1 MRDFITDCKEYFG
14 GGPRVAIRAAEAR
27 GEDMI
32 EVCELQEANR
42 CQNVY
47 SVAKAFTMTAIGL
60 LWDRGEVTL
69 DERVAEILR
78 DGIPGEGVDPRWE
91 TVTVE
96 MLLRHRAG
104 LPDGFLDIDTTPV
117 ARFGRDFLAH
127 TVTYPMAYTPGEE
140 ERYSDGAYYLLSLIA
155 EKKSGMRTDVFLWKE
170 MLWKMGYQELAW
182 SCCPL
187 GHAMGATGLYI
198 SAEDMVKLGFLYAN
212 GGEWRGERL
221 LSREWIDLAFERELC
236 VMRDETGKMYVKGG
250 MYGQSLAILPGERR
264 AAALQAY
271 GADSRAFE
279 KWYRDRVLAK

>member
-1 MRDFITDCKEYFG
+1 MRDFVTDCKEYFG
-14 GGPRVAIRAAEAR
+14 DGPRVAIRAAEAR

-32 EVCELQEANR
+32 EVCELWEANR

-69 DERVAEILR
+69 DERVTDILR

-104 LPDGFLDIDTTPV
+104 LPDGFLDIDTTPI

-127 TVTYPMAYTPGEE
+127 TMTRPLSYPPGEE

-155 EKKSGMRTDVFLWKE
+155 EKKSGMRTDAFMWKE
-170 MLWKMGYQELAW
+170 MLWKMGYQEFGW

-212 GGEWRGERL
+212 GGVWRGERL
-221 LSREWIDLAFERELC
+221 LSREWIDLAFGRELC